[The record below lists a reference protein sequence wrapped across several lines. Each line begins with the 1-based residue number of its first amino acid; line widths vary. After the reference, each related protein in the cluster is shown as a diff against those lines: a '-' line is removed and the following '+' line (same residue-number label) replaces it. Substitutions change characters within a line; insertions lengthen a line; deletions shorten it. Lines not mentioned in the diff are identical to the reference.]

1 MTLTTFFSGGR
12 IDRSG
17 DIRNDQQAL
26 QSAWHD
32 SDTRFVAVWQ
42 SRCLVRNDAV
52 VLLRLAELGVACQ
65 LSDGIYLGQSDQQ
78 HLFAIELPNEL
89 HPDGPSADSFD
100 NFRAL
105 LSAFS
110 EQDAALLAYAKGM
123 VEWQKRHQHCGVCGA
138 ANVSTAGGFVM
149 ECPQADCETRCFP
162 RIDPAI
168 IVLSLH
174 EDRCLLGRQVR
185 WPEGRYSTIA
195 GFVEPGESLE
205 DAVEREVHEE
215 TNIKVCNARYL
226 GSQPWPF
233 PNAIMLGFHADAVST
248 DIRLNDGELA
258 DAGWFSR
265 DDLAKGQI
273 ALPPPQS
280 IAFCLIQHWFDQ
292 WDGEPL
298 QSFNLSS
305 DFRNSERE

>member
-17 DIRNDQQAL
+17 DLRNNQQAL
-26 QSAWHD
+26 EAVWQSP
-32 SDTRFVAVWQ
+32 DTRFVTVWQ
-42 SRCLVRNDAV
+42 SRCLVENDAV
-52 VLLRLAELGVACQ
+52 VLLRFDQLGTEWD
-65 LSDGIYLGQSDQQ
+65 LTDSIYLGQSNQH

-89 HPDGPSADSFD
+89 HPDGPDAAAFD

-105 LSAFS
+105 LGAFS

-123 VEWQKRHQHCGVCGA
+123 VEWQKRHRHCGVCGSINNA
-138 ANVSTAGGFVM
+138 TSGGFVM
-149 ECPQADCETRCFP
+149 ECSQVACDTRSFP
-162 RIDPAI
+162 RLDPAI
-168 IVLSLH
+168 IVLALH
-174 EDRCLLGRQVR
+174 EDRCLLGRQVS

-205 DAVEREVHEE
+205 DAVRREVHEE
-215 TNIKVCNARYL
+215 TNISITGTRYL

-233 PNAIMLGFHADAVST
+233 PNAIMLGFHADADST
-248 DIRLNDGELA
+248 FIKLNDGELA

-265 DDLAKGQI
+265 DDLAQGSV

-280 IAFCLIQHWFDQ
+280 IAFRLIEHWFNQ

-298 QSFNLSS
+298 LTFNLST
-305 DFRNSERE
+305 DFGK

>member
-17 DIRNDQQAL
+17 DLRNDPQAL
-26 QSAWHD
+26 EAVWQSP
-32 SDTRFVAVWQ
+32 DTRFVTVWQ
-42 SRCLVRNDAV
+42 SSCLVENDAV
-52 VLLRLAELGVACQ
+52 VLLRLDQLGAEWQ
-65 LSDGIYLGQSDQQ
+65 LTDSIYLGQSNQN
-78 HLFAIELPNEL
+78 HLFAIELPKEL
-89 HPDGPSADSFD
+89 HPDGPPAEAFD

-105 LSAFS
+105 LGAFS

-123 VEWQKRHQHCGVCGA
+123 VEWQKRHRHCGVCGSINNATA
-138 ANVSTAGGFVM
+138 AGFVM
-149 ECPQADCETRCFP
+149 ECSQADCDTRSFP
-162 RIDPAI
+162 RLDPAI
-168 IVLSLH
+168 IVLALH
-174 EDRCLLGRQVR
+174 EDRCLLGRQIN

-205 DAVEREVHEE
+205 DAVRREVHEE
-215 TNIKVCNARYL
+215 TNISITDTRYL

-233 PNAIMLGFHADAVST
+233 PNAIMLGFHADADST
-248 DIRLNDGELA
+248 FIKLNDGELA

-265 DDLAKGQI
+265 DDLAQGSV

-280 IAFCLIQHWFDQ
+280 IAYRLIEHWFNQ

-298 QSFNLSS
+298 LTFNLST
-305 DFRNSERE
+305 DFGK

>member
-17 DIRNDQQAL
+17 EIRNDQQAL
-26 QSAWHD
+26 ESVWHD
-32 SDTRFVAVWQ
+32 PNTRFLTVWQ
-42 SRCLVRNDAV
+42 SRCLVEDDAV
-52 VLLRLAELGVACQ
+52 VLLRLDQLGTEWQ
-65 LSDGIYLGQSDQQ
+65 LTDSIYLGQSNQR

-89 HPDGPSADSFD
+89 HPNGPAAEAFN

-105 LSAFS
+105 LGAFT

-123 VEWQKRHQHCGVCGA
+123 VEWHKRHRHCGVCGSP
-138 ANVSTAGGFVM
+138 NVSTAGGFVM
-149 ECPQADCETRCFP
+149 ECSQPECDTRCFP

-168 IVLSLH
+168 IVLTTH
-174 EDRCLLGRQVR
+174 EDSCLLGRQVS

-205 DAVEREVHEE
+205 DAVAREVHEE
-215 TNIKVCNARYL
+215 TNIQITNAHYL

-233 PNAIMLGFHADAVST
+233 PNAIMLGFHADAVSSN
-248 DIRLNDGELA
+248 IRLNDGELA
-258 DAGWFSR
+258 DADWFSR
-265 DDLAKGQI
+265 DDLTQGQI

-280 IAFCLIQHWFDQ
+280 IAFRLIEHWFDQ

-298 QSFNLSS
+298 LSFDLSS
-305 DFRNSERE
+305 DFRKSGSD